1 MKSTRNIFLPLILLS
16 LGFFQAA
23 EAVAGGRPIENMA
36 LQSSTGPVMER
47 ASEPNR
53 RITAPA
59 MAGPVFAAARARQP
73 ITDMREAE
81 DSVKPA
87 VLRTATGKEG
97 GADRANLK
105 KAAVEE
111 GQPPMAIDDAY
122 NTLQGTSLIITAPG
136 VLGNDLYHE
145 GVSVSAVLVTE
156 AGNGALTFNPDGSF
170 TYQPDSGFIGED
182 RFTYT
187 TKDSRGNS
195 SESPATVILT
205 ISEANVDPVAEDDKA
220 ETDEDTAVEI
230 DVLANDRDP
239 DDDALTV
246 TTVTPPV
253 NGEATINSDNTVEY
267 VPDAN
272 FNGTDNFTYTI
283 SDGDGGVATATV
295 TVTVNAVND
304 APAAVDDAAATTIG
318 KAVTIPVL
326 ANDSDADG
334 DTLTITA
341 VTNPRHGSA
350 TIAKGGVTY
359 KPDAGFKGV
368 DRFGYTVTDGNG
380 DTATASVTV
389 KVKVKVKSGAGAARH

>member
-23 EAVAGGRPIENMA
+23 EAATGGRPIESMA
-36 LQSSTGPVMER
+36 LQSSPGPVMER
-47 ASEPNR
+47 APEPNR
-53 RITAPA
+53 TITAPA
-59 MAGPVFAAARARQP
+59 MAEPVFAVARSRQP

-87 VLRTATGKEG
+87 VLHTATGKEG
-97 GADRANLK
+97 AADRANFK
-105 KAAVEE
+105 KAAVEA
-111 GQPPMAIDDAY
+111 GQPPVAIDDAY

-145 GVSVSAVLVTE
+145 GVSVSAVLATE
-156 AGNGALTFNPDGSF
+156 TGNGALTFNPDGSF

-239 DDDALTV
+239 DGDTLTV

-253 NGEATINSDNTVEY
+253 NGEATINSDNTIEY

-295 TVTVNAVND
+295 TVTVKAVND
-304 APAAVDDAAATTIG
+304 APVAVDDAAVTTIG

-334 DTLTITA
+334 DTLTVTS

-350 TIAKGGVTY
+350 TIAKGGVIY

-368 DRFGYTVTDGNG
+368 DRFGYTVTDGSG
-380 DTATASVTV
+380 ATATASVT
-389 KVKVKVKSGAGAARH
+389 VKVKVKSGAGAARH